1 MSTMPI
7 INMDVERRK
16 QGAASVQ
23 TTCDADRKKICLVTG
38 DDTYAWDVA
47 MIPSIVRGL
56 REQAQGGPAPEA
68 GGMVFFAAGLLHLSG
83 ESKMAV
89 AKDTFHIDCFSI
101 EPHEVRKIAD
111 ALEEIHKTIT
121 ADGDLAQEARLAQ
134 AQTLIDE
141 VTRDKA
147 ERRQAKAK
155 RKPAGKRK

>member
-1 MSTMPI
+1 MPI

-23 TTCDADRKKICLVTG
+23 ITCDADRKKICLVTG

-56 REQAQGGPAPEA
+56 REQTQGGPAPEA

-89 AKDTFHIDCFSI
+89 AKDTFDCFSI

-147 ERRQAKAK
+147 ERREAKAK